1 MTFWNGSEWVP
12 ESRPYPVPKRPRRMR
27 DWLATLVMVAAL
39 ALYAIPFVGIDA
51 SGPTLTLSPSKG
63 APGTKVTA
71 IGDGFRPRESVE
83 LTWDGDTGGMPK
95 VSTNG
100 RGGFRASF
108 KVPAV
113 ASGKHTSGAGQAA
126 NATAAVASAI
136 SATATFEVS
145 PVAAP
150 TPTAPPTPAPTVD
163 PTPKPTP
170 TPTPRATATPT
181 PKPTAAPTSTP
192 KATSGPTPAPTVTP
206 DPTAAPTSAPTP
218 TPAPI
223 VTPAPTPMPTTT
235 PTATPVSS
243 GQYLFGTLL
252 TDATRSSNEVAAG
265 VEVVHLELGWNNY
278 EPTEGAFNTTYI
290 NQMRQRLATMRAAGL
305 KVVLGAGLQYPPGWD
320 FAYPNSRYVNQYGAT
335 SSELNLTFN
344 ATLQAKAAR
353 YLARID
359 ADFDLD
365 SFWAVRVGAG
375 GNIETL
381 YPSPTADGAHGNA
394 YWAYDPA
401 AQASSPFP
409 GWQPGQ
415 TSYQGRSFTTADV
428 QSWYDWYV
436 GALVDGVDWQLA
448 TYRSLGF
455 SGFLQV
461 LLPGQGTRPLD
472 YAKGISTYLDGSA
485 DGNRTMSRGAAWDRV
500 LGGIADKRNVVAY
513 VSSMADGSGWN
524 DVCQSG
530 DSGVAPTSSA
540 IGLWSAARYISY
552 LADRHGLAKN
562 GENPGPN
569 DTNSYGTTMLDR
581 AAAQMR
587 ACGFQGLMWAHDIN
601 LYSSTSGISL
611 ADYSR
616 VISAN

>member
-1 MTFWNGSEWVP
+1 VALPHDALGATVTTKSALCSASMRTKPST
-12 ESRPYPVPKRPRRMR
+12 SARR
-27 DWLATLVMVAAL
+27 LTTVATR
-39 ALYAIPFVGIDA
+39 
-51 SGPTLTLSPSKG
+51 
-63 APGTKVTA
+63 TKVTVVA
-71 IGDGFRPRESVE
+71 RV
-83 LTWDGDTGGMPK
+83 TGGSWR
-95 VSTNG
+95 VSCGGKTVSGKYWYRISAING
-100 RGGFRASF
+100 KSVKSLYGVTYVYAASGLFVASSITKYAACSVYLRAS
-108 KVPAV
+108 
-113 ASGKHTSGAGQAA
+113 ASRT
-126 NATAAVASAI
+126 ATARVLIKTNTKVTIVARVTGSSWSKSCAGRALSGSSWYRI
-136 SATATFEVS
+136 SRINGTSVKSLYGVSYVYAPSGLFKASATAS
-145 PVAAP
+145 AA
-150 TPTAPPTPAPTVD
+150 A
-163 PTPKPTP
+163 
-170 TPTPRATATPT
+170 
-181 PKPTAAPTSTP
+181 
-192 KATSGPTPAPTVTP
+192 
-206 DPTAAPTSAPTP
+206 
-218 TPAPI
+218 
-223 VTPAPTPMPTTT
+223 
-235 PTATPVSS
+235 PVSS

-252 TDATRSSNEVAAG
+252 TDANRSTGEAAAG
-265 VEVVHLELGWNNY
+265 VKVVQLELSWKNY
-278 EPTEGAFNTTYI
+278 EPTEGTFNSTYI

-305 KVVLGAGLQYPPGWD
+305 KVVLGAGLQYPPGWA

-335 SSELNLTFN
+335 SGELNLTFN
-344 ATLQAKAAR
+344 ATLRTKAAR

-381 YPSPTADGAHGNA
+381 YPSHTADGAHSNA

-409 GWQPGQ
+409 GWKPGQ
-415 TSYQGRSFTTADV
+415 TTFAGRSFTTADV
-428 QSWYDWYV
+428 RTWYDWYV

-472 YAKGISTYLDGSA
+472 YARGINTYLDGSA

-530 DSGVAPTSSA
+530 DSGVALTSSA
-540 IGLWSAARYISY
+540 IGLWSAARWTSY
-552 LADRHGLAKN
+552 LADRYGLAKN
-562 GENPGPN
+562 GENPGAN
-569 DTNSYGTTMLDR
+569 DTNSYGTAMLDS

-587 ACGFQGLMWAHDIN
+587 SCGFQGLMWAHDIN
-601 LYSSTSGISL
+601 LYSSTSGITL

-616 VISAN
+616 VIRAN

>member
-12 ESRPYPVPKRPRRMR
+12 ESTTAPVRDHPRRTR
-27 DWLATLVMVAAL
+27 DWLATLIMIVAVG
-39 ALYAIPFVGIDA
+39 LYAVPFVGMNA
-51 SGPTLTLSPSKG
+51 SGPSLTLSPAKG
-63 APGTKVTA
+63 APGTRVTVV
-71 IGDGFRPRESVE
+71 GDGFRPKDSVE
-83 LTWDGDTGGMPK
+83 LTWDGDPAGMPK

-100 RGGFRASF
+100 RGGFRTSF
-108 KVPAV
+108 KVPKV
-113 ASGKHTSGAGQAA
+113 ATGEHTSGATQVAA
-126 NATAAVASAI
+126 DSAAIVGPI
-136 SATATFEVS
+136 SVTATFDVS
-145 PVAAP
+145 AVSAPAP
-150 TPTAPPTPAPTVD
+150 TPDPTPEPTPDPTPD

-170 TPTPRATATPT
+170 
-181 PKPTAAPTSTP
+181 KPT
-192 KATSGPTPAPTVTP
+192 V
-206 DPTAAPTSAPTP
+206 APTSAPTP
-218 TPAPI
+218 APDPTPAPTSA
-223 VTPAPTPMPTTT
+223 TPAPTPAATPAPTPTIT
-235 PTATPVSS
+235 PAPTATPTAPPVSS
-243 GQYLFGTLL
+243 GSYLFGTLL
-252 TDATRSSNEVAAG
+252 TDATRSSGEVAAG
-265 VEVVHLELGWNNY
+265 VQVVHLELGWNNY
-278 EPTEGAFNTTYI
+278 EPTEGVFNTAYVS
-290 NQMRQRLATMRAAGL
+290 QMRQRLATMRAAGL
-305 KVVLGAGLQYPPGWD
+305 KVVLGAGLQYPPGWA

-335 SSELNLTFN
+335 GRELNLTFN
-344 ATLQAKAAR
+344 ASLRAKAAR

-375 GNIETL
+375 GAIETV
-381 YPSPTADGAHGNA
+381 YPAHTADGVHSNA

-409 GWQPGQ
+409 GWKPGQ
-415 TSYQGRSFTTADV
+415 TTYQGRPFTTAEV
-428 QSWYDWYV
+428 RTWYAWYV

-455 SGFLQV
+455 GGFLQV

-472 YAKGISTYLDGSA
+472 DARGISTYLDGSA

-513 VSSMADGSGWN
+513 VSSLADGSGWN

-530 DSGVAPTSSA
+530 DSGVALTSPA
-540 IGLWSAARYISY
+540 IGLWSAARWTSY
-552 LADRHGLAKN
+552 LADRYGLAKN

-569 DTNSYGTTMLDR
+569 DTNAYGTTMLDR

-601 LYSSTSGISL
+601 LYAAGSGISL

-616 VISAN
+616 VIRAN